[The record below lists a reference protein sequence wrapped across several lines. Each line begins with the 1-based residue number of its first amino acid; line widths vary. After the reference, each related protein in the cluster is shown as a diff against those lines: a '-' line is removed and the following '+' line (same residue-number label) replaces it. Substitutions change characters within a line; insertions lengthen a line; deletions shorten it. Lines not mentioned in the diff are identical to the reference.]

1 MEYPG
6 EDHILR
12 KAHSQ
17 SAEYPSPFHE
27 RGDPSVALESM
38 LGRPIEARMPWFIVS
53 YVRFVDRLGRGFGVV
68 AMVLTYV
75 LAGILLESSLARVLF
90 GVSHIWSVEMAQF
103 IMSAYYLLGGA
114 LSEQDDYHVRMDLF
128 YSRLSPRWRVVLD
141 CITAPIVIF
150 YLFFLFVGGISSS
163 RWAIVNN
170 QVNYTAW
177 APPMAPIKIIMT
189 VGIGLMLLQI
199 LAIFFKDLARLLRR
213 SIE

>member
-6 EDHILR
+6 EDPIGGG
-12 KAHSQ
+12 AHAQ
-17 SAEYPSPFHE
+17 SDEYPLPFPE
-27 RGDPSVALESM
+27 RGDPSMTLESM
-38 LGRPIEARMPWFIVS
+38 LGRPSEARMPWFIVS
-53 YVRFVDRLGRGFGVV
+53 YVRYVDRLGRGFGVI
-68 AMVLTYV
+68 AMILTYV

-103 IMSAYYLLGGA
+103 AMSAYYLLGGA
-114 LSEQDDYHVRMDLF
+114 ISEQDDYHVRMDLF
-128 YSRLSPRWRVVLD
+128 YSRLSPRLRVILD

-150 YLFFLFVGGISSS
+150 YLFFLFAGGISSS
-163 RWAIVNN
+163 HWAIVND

-199 LAIFFKDLARLLRR
+199 VAIFFKDLARLLGRP
-213 SIE
+213 IE